1 MTENGSLGVLE
12 YERERSTGVLHFFEA
27 DYSIIPILQ

>member
-1 MTENGSLGVLE
+1 MTENRSSGVME
-12 YERERSTGVLHFFEA
+12 CWSSGVLHLFEA